1 MSGVTRVSQVVGLKN
16 ICYPFEPFYE
26 EYKQNKTINPAY
38 IERAKSVQ
46 IPFSVY
52 PLDERNHAPGALP
65 VATSW
70 RIRVLSHG
78 IVSMK
83 ETDLLNPRNCII
95 CNQPIEDLQEED
107 LRIVNGAPAV
117 PSSDKHFET
126 TSYNRCPNPQCLSR
140 TLPSA
145 LSRVVYHKKCLPNCS
160 LTDRCGICHVDPPPG
175 RVSSS
180 LLPPEKARVAEGR
193 VEEEKQTKKEEEYRY
208 RRHETRRGDSDDE
221 RKGVKRQPVRSTRS
235 PTYHEEDDEDD
246 VKFTVKKR
254 RTSSQRSKAAETAPA
269 EELRFEPISGQAAVE
284 RVRELLAS
292 LYLRAPS
299 SRVEVTVNEV
309 KGQMKSV
316 VAWFSSFA
324 VQEQVEV
331 VHFFLL
337 LESFLWGAREMIDA

>member
-1 MSGVTRVSQVVGLKN
+1 M
-16 ICYPFEPFYE
+16 
-26 EYKQNKTINPAY
+26 
-38 IERAKSVQ
+38 
-46 IPFSVY
+46 
-52 PLDERNHAPGALP
+52 
-65 VATSW
+65 
-70 RIRVLSHG
+70 
-78 IVSMK
+78 
-83 ETDLLNPRNCII
+83 
-95 CNQPIEDLQEED
+95 
-107 LRIVNGAPAV
+107 
-117 PSSDKHFET
+117 
-126 TSYNRCPNPQCLSR
+126 
-140 TLPSA
+140 
-145 LSRVVYHKKCLPNCS
+145 
-160 LTDRCGICHVDPPPG
+160 
-175 RVSSS
+175 
-180 LLPPEKARVAEGR
+180 
-193 VEEEKQTKKEEEYRY
+193 EEEKQTKKEEEYRY

-235 PTYHEEDDEDD
+235 PTYHEEDD

-324 VQEQVEV
+324 VQEQEEV

-337 LESFLWGAREMIDA
+337 LESFL